1 MTGRKSKILII
12 GASGFIGSA
21 LTKKLLSEGA
31 NITALIGENGIRHL
45 EGFQK
50 QLKAYPYREVKGKLA
65 RLGDF
70 KHVYNLSG
78 HTDLKLSFKDP
89 MSYEANKPLTTINLI
104 ENVKAEKFV
113 NISTGSVYDCGN
125 NPLSE
130 NSLLKPLSPYAISQL
145 NADYYTEILC
155 GYNKIPYL
163 VLRLFNP
170 YGPPNITRGFI
181 PSVITRILRDKEVV
195 LYNPQRRF
203 DFTFIDDVI
212 EAITFLSGKK
222 NGIFNIGQGRP
233 ASLMEAFKL
242 IKSFIGKPD
251 LKPRIIRCRQET
263 AGIVSDNSKL
273 KRCGFR
279 FKYDL
284 DKGIKITINNFLE
297 STR

>member
-1 MTGRKSKILII
+1 MTGRKSKILIV

-31 NITALIGENGIRHL
+31 NITALIGESGMKHL
-45 EGFQK
+45 EGFHK
-50 QLKAYPYREVKGKLA
+50 EVKAYPYREVKGKLA

-70 KHVYNLSG
+70 KYIYNLSG
-78 HTDLKLSFKDP
+78 HSDLKQSFKDP
-89 MSYEANKPLTTINLI
+89 ISYEANKPLTTINLI

-113 NISTGSVYDCGN
+113 NISTGNVYDCGD

-130 NSLLKPLSPYAISQL
+130 HSPLKPLSPYAISQL
-145 NADYYTEILC
+145 NADYYTQILC
-155 GYNKIPYL
+155 NYRKIPYL

-170 YGPPNITRGFI
+170 YGPPNMTRGFI
-181 PSVITRILRDKEVV
+181 ANVITRILQNKEVV

-212 EAITFLSGKK
+212 EAIVFLSHREG
-222 NGIFNIGQGRP
+222 GIFNVGQGRP
-233 ASLMEAFKL
+233 ASLMEVFKV
-242 IKSFIGKPD
+242 IKSFVGKID

-263 AGIVSDNSKL
+263 AEIVTDNTKL
-273 KRCGFR
+273 KRSGFR

-284 DKGIKITINNFLE
+284 NKGIKITINKFFE
-297 STR
+297 GVR